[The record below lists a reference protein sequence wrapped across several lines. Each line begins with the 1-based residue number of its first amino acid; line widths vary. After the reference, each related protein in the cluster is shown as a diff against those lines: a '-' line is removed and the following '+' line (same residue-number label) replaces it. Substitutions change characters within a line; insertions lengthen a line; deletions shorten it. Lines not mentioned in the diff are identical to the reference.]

1 MSRPESLASPTSLDG
16 LLLYRMSR
24 VLAVSGSLVVRL
36 CEGQFGITRRE
47 WRVLALLALEE
58 GVFSSELAQ
67 RAQLDRARTSR
78 ALTTLVAKK
87 LVRRDARPDD
97 RRQISLALTDEG
109 RALYVAIFPLVT
121 GINQQLLSALG
132 RPEIDALD
140 NILIRLQQRAGE
152 MVERADLPRADRRH
166 GTRMRRELMDP
177 DPDAAEPRR
186 G

>member
-1 MSRPESLASPTSLDG
+1 MSEPEPLANPASLDG

-47 WRVLALLALEE
+47 WRVLALLACEE
-58 GVFSSELAQ
+58 GVFSSQLAQ

-78 ALTTLVAKK
+78 ALTTLVAKR
-87 LVRRDARPDD
+87 LVRRDARPGD

-109 RALYVAIFPLVT
+109 RALYAAIFPLVT
-121 GINQQLLSALG
+121 EINQSLLSALNT
-132 RPEIDALD
+132 PEVETLD
-140 NILIRLQQRAGE
+140 KILIRLQQRADG
-152 MVERADLPRADRRH
+152 MVEHAELPRADRRH
-166 GTRMRRELMDP
+166 GTRVRREWRGV
-177 DPDAAEPRR
+177 DAAESGR

>member
-1 MSRPESLASPTSLDG
+1 MSDRESLANPASLDG

-47 WRVLALLALEE
+47 WRVLALLAREE
-58 GVFSSELAQ
+58 GVFSSQLAQ

-87 LVRRDARPDD
+87 LVRRNARPGD

-109 RALYVAIFPLVT
+109 RALYAAIFPLVT
-121 GINQQLLSALG
+121 GINQQLLSALS
-132 RPEIDALD
+132 RLEIEALD
-140 NILIRLQQRAGE
+140 KILIRLQLRAGE

-166 GTRMRRELMDP
+166 GTRMRRELMNADP
-177 DPDAAEPRR
+177 HATEFGR